1 MLLVI
6 FKCPQIYQSIKY
18 TYVTLLIHY
27 NFHYIYH
34 MNGTSYIILIDTT
47 TPRTAERG
55 TEANYRPVVCGVT
68 NGFNMSFEA
77 ISLRNKCDG
86 GWDNTE
92 SGYGSWGL
100 NLDGQAIALRNVEKL
115 IKANYDEVANL
126 AVKKRVFW
134 AKMGDLD
141 NKRVIEGLVRIG
153 SYSETADLEEPYT
166 FTVEFVG
173 LGEPIIEENAF
184 ILVLGANEART
195 EILGDGIGNL
205 IADKYD

>member
-1 MLLVI
+1 
-6 FKCPQIYQSIKY
+6 
-18 TYVTLLIHY
+18 
-27 NFHYIYH
+27 
-34 MNGTSYIILIDTT
+34 MNGTAYIIFIDTI

-77 ISLRNKCDG
+77 IQLRNKCDG

-115 IKANYDEVANL
+115 IKANFDEVANL

-134 AKMGDLD
+134 AKMGDID
-141 NKRVIEGLVRIG
+141 SKRVIEGLVRIG
-153 SYSETADLEEPYT
+153 SYNETADLEEPYS

-184 ILVLGANEART
+184 ILVLGTSEDRLG
-195 EILGDGIGNL
+195 ILGDGNDNL
-205 IADKYD
+205 ILAK